1 MITIT
6 DTVGSSGKFLVT
18 SIPVHGSVPAVLK
31 LTFENNTSGTNLVLV
46 AGTAEDFEQDAG
58 TDISGSGGPGFRFLT
73 ILDTGQLD
81 GKHLYVRREVGSADS
96 QFTLTLD

>member
-1 MITIT
+1 M
-6 DTVGSSGKFLVT
+6 
-18 SIPVHGSVPAVLK
+18 PVHSSVQAVLK
-31 LTFENNTSGTNLVLV
+31 LTFENNTSGSNLALV
-46 AGTAEDFEQDAG
+46 VGTAEDFEQRAA

-81 GKHLYVRREVGSADS
+81 GKHLYVRGDVGSADS

>member
-6 DTVGSSGKFLVT
+6 DTVGSSGKFLIT
-18 SIPVHGSVPAVLK
+18 SIPVHSSVPAVLK
-31 LTFENNTSGTNLVLV
+31 LTFENNTSGTNLALV
-46 AGTAEDFEQDAG
+46 AGTAEDFEQGAG
-58 TDISGSGGPGFRFLT
+58 TDISGSGGPGFSFLT

-81 GKHLYVRREVGSADS
+81 GKHLYVRREVGSADA

>member
-6 DTVGSSGKFLVT
+6 GTVGSNGKSLVT
-18 SIPVHGSVPAVLK
+18 SIPVHSSVPAVLK
-31 LTFENNTSGTNLVLV
+31 LTFENNTSGTNLALV
-46 AGTAEDFEQDAG
+46 AGTAEDFEQGTG
-58 TDISGSGGPGFRFLT
+58 TDISDSGGPGFRFLT

-96 QFTLTLD
+96 QYTLTLD

>member
-18 SIPVHGSVPAVLK
+18 SIPVHSSVLAVLK
-31 LTFENNTSGTNLVLV
+31 LTFENNTSGTNLALV
-46 AGTAEDFEQDAG
+46 AGTADDFEQG
-58 TDISGSGGPGFRFLT
+58 VGMEISGSGGPGFRFLA

-81 GKHLYVRREVGSADS
+81 GKHLYVRRDVGSADS